1 MKRAFTIYYDD
12 SEWNPED
19 EAMIYK
25 YETGK
30 YFDGESAPV
39 RASILRDCS
48 EHFLKAYNDGDPL
61 SLEQL
66 GGEYGEGD
74 RIMKRLPVPAR
85 FQEFA
90 AHLGVG
96 VRHFI
101 NHYAVG
107 DNYLSLHEAG
117 RIELTKEEREYL
129 INLMMGRM
137 ARSLKQQT

>member
-1 MKRAFTIYYDD
+1 
-12 SEWNPED
+12 
-19 EAMIYK
+19 
-25 YETGK
+25 
-30 YFDGESAPV
+30 
-39 RASILRDCS
+39 
-48 EHFLKAYNDGDPL
+48 
-61 SLEQL
+61 
-66 GGEYGEGD
+66 
-74 RIMKRLPVPAR
+74 MKRLPVPAR

-129 INLMMGRM
+129 IHLLMKRM
-137 ARSLKQQT
+137 ERMNKKEKE

>member
-1 MKRAFTIYYDD
+1 MTIRGEGGKEMKRAFTIYYDD

-48 EHFLKAYNDGDPL
+48 EHFMKAYNDGDPL

-66 GGEYGEGD
+66 GGQY
-74 RIMKRLPVPAR
+74 IATIS
-85 FQEFA
+85 
-90 AHLGVG
+90 GVE
-96 VRHFI
+96 
-101 NHYAVG
+101 N
-107 DNYLSLHEAG
+107 E
-117 RIELTKEEREYL
+117 K
-129 INLMMGRM
+129 
-137 ARSLKQQT
+137 

>member
-1 MKRAFTIYYDD
+1 
-12 SEWNPED
+12 
-19 EAMIYK
+19 
-25 YETGK
+25 
-30 YFDGESAPV
+30 
-39 RASILRDCS
+39 
-48 EHFLKAYNDGDPL
+48 
-61 SLEQL
+61 
-66 GGEYGEGD
+66 
-74 RIMKRLPVPAR
+74 MKRLPVPAR
-85 FQEFA
+85 FHELA

-137 ARSLKQQT
+137 ARSLKKQT